1 MTYAI
6 FNLVLD
12 WCGKQIDKA
21 HAELVEDGETKVS
34 MQYLEAIRKLAV
46 ALSDVMKY
54 N

>member
-1 MTYAI
+1 MTYAVL
-6 FNLVLD
+6 NLVFD
-12 WCGKQIDKA
+12 WCEKQIDKA
-21 HAELVEDGETKVS
+21 RTDLVKDGETKVS